1 MFTRRATITTAAIL
15 ALAGSV
21 AIGLS
26 GGSETT
32 TTVAQPR
39 TGDSSTSGPALPVQG
54 PWDQCWGPNGW
65 DPNCWGPGPWDP
77 GQYGPGMMGPG
88 GYGPGM
94 MAPGQWGPGPWG
106 PGMMG
111 PGQWGPGQWG
121 PGMMGPGPWDY

>member
-1 MFTRRATITTAAIL
+1 MFTRRATITTATIL
-15 ALAGSV
+15 ALAGSA

-26 GGSETT
+26 GGETT
-32 TTVAQPR
+32 TTLAQPP
-39 TGDSSTSGPALPVQG
+39 GGVSPTSGPALPVQG

-65 DPNCWGPGPWDP
+65 DPNCWGSGPWGP

-88 GYGPGM
+88 RY
-94 MAPGQWGPGPWG
+94 G

-111 PGQWGPGQWG
+111 PGPWGPGQWG

>member
-39 TGDSSTSGPALPVQG
+39 TGDSSTSGPALPVQAHG
-54 PWDQCWGPNGW
+54 TSAGG
-65 DPNCWGPGPWDP
+65 DPTAGTRIAGGPGPWDP
-77 GQYGPGMMGPG
+77 GQYGPGMMGP
-88 GYGPGM
+88 P
-94 MAPGQWGPGPWG
+94 A
-106 PGMMG
+106 
-111 PGQWGPGQWG
+111 
-121 PGMMGPGPWDY
+121 DTDRA